1 MAGMQ
6 VSAEMRHFLFNLRDR
21 RQGPR
26 KYLKCT
32 LSAPGPA
39 SVYQEPTETSKQPIR
54 TRCLSNVTG
63 YQPIRDQYFLIRP
76 VSASTCFFRAKAVAV
91 QHKKQLIDTS
101 TSIIYSLYAGGNSG
115 VHPEIILDLKKTF
128 SHALEQHLSPIDR
141 NYYKCGDMTSFSSTK
156 DLKLAT
162 PGYNTH
168 LKCPFQPHEM
178 TTCRHFHGPL
188 FFTTQGKADECM
200 LQTEWSCVI
209 EDDLWCNGF
218 SQCLW
223 DECHCPGR
231 DNNAVFTCPGLD
243 HGCVTFTHVCD
254 GHVDCP
260 GGEDERACTGAVL
273 ERCWSQQA
281 VYSEIYT
288 NYNSRIWCETY
299 VGDPEWECTRDV
311 SGPELK
317 CIGVNTDIDRSR
329 DSNIECLM
337 FLISFIMNPDANQDY
352 PLSVICNDNCAGV
365 SKETC
370 GRVIRYGGLPAYRC
384 QGSKE
389 VIALEHLCDG
399 QFSCP
404 LKDDEQMCSKMFYCE
419 ENGTTSV
426 NIKYTCDG
434 KWDCKNGADE
444 CLNAC
449 IPGETSDV
457 NNLIKPGI
465 RYTLLSIFII
475 LLISILVFFR
485 RLTSVWQIPQRSLEH
500 SIPQFLLIL
509 YSCCM
514 AWYILIIM
522 CMDLH
527 YRGSFCVYYI
537 TWRAGILCQVLGTIF
552 SFSTHGSFLV
562 IIQMSLDSLRNMVW
576 CTTDYQIG
584 YSTAATHMFG
594 SIVLA
599 VLPLKGLGIFSTD
612 IHFPQAIPFKTT
624 PGAANASGI
633 KSIFRVLNGSDTIA
647 TAEGEASDN
656 IPPEMIEFLKNTTN
670 TPEIYEHVTIGYY
683 GRITPLCV
691 GDIFSPM
698 QGGGG
703 KILYGLAIL
712 LALLTLVGYLV
723 MHLVVNIAGLN
734 EFITNRQAPK
744 QQPALQIAEQKLG
757 PQIAEQ
763 QPGPQI
769 AEQQTGPQ
777 IAEQQL
783 GPQITE
789 QQPGPQIAEQQ
800 PVPQI
805 AQQQPG
811 IPQQPAQ
818 SSSMPIHVIAA
829 SKALAWIV
837 VAASILNPNLAL
849 LETADHE
856 GVYGLAC
863 FGSLVV
869 TSTIDAIV

>member
-1 MAGMQ
+1 M
-6 VSAEMRHFLFNLRDR
+6 V
-21 RQGPR
+21 
-26 KYLKCT
+26 
-32 LSAPGPA
+32 
-39 SVYQEPTETSKQPIR
+39 
-54 TRCLSNVTG
+54 
-63 YQPIRDQYFLIRP
+63 
-76 VSASTCFFRAKAVAV
+76 
-91 QHKKQLIDTS
+91 
-101 TSIIYSLYAGGNSG
+101 
-115 VHPEIILDLKKTF
+115 LDLKKTF
-128 SHALEQHLSPIDR
+128 LYALEQQYSPINR
-141 NYYKCGDMTSFSSTK
+141 NYYKCGHMTSFASTH

-178 TTCRHFHGPL
+178 TTCRNFHGPL
-188 FFTTQGKADECM
+188 FFTTQGKVDECM
-200 LQTEWSCVI
+200 LQTQWSCVI
-209 EDDLWCNGF
+209 EEDLWCNGF

-231 DNNAVFTCPGLD
+231 DDNAVFACPGPD
-243 HGCVTFTHVCD
+243 QGCVTFTHVCD

-273 ERCWSQQA
+273 ERCWSQMA

-288 NYNSRIWCETY
+288 NYNSRIWCEKY
-299 VGDPEWECTRDV
+299 VNDREWECTRDI
-311 SGPELK
+311 SGPELR
-317 CIGVNTDIDRSR
+317 CIGVGTDITTSR
-329 DSNIECLM
+329 DANIECLI
-337 FLISFIMNPDANQDY
+337 FLISFIMSPDADQDF
-352 PLSVICNDNCAGV
+352 PLSLLCDQNCVGV
-365 SKETC
+365 SRETC
-370 GRVIRYGGLPAYRC
+370 SRVIRHMGLPAYKC

-389 VIALEHLCDG
+389 VVMLDDLCDG
-399 QFSCP
+399 EFSCP
-404 LKDDEQMCSKMFYCE
+404 LKDDEKSCSNMFYCE
-419 ENGTTSV
+419 EQGTTSV
-426 NIKYTCDG
+426 NVQYTCDG

-444 CLNAC
+444 CLESC
-449 IPGETSDV
+449 MPGETSDV
-457 NNLIKPGI
+457 KNLIKPGI
-465 RYTLLSIFII
+465 KYTLLSIFIL
-475 LLISILVFFR
+475 LLISISVFCR
-485 RLTSVWQIPQRSLEH
+485 RFTGVCQIPQYERPERNLL
-500 SIPQFLLIL
+500 QCLLIL

-514 AWYILIIM
+514 TGYILIVL

-537 TWRAGILCQVLGTIF
+537 TWRAGILCQILGVIF

-562 IIQMSLDSLRNMVW
+562 IIQMSLDSLRNMMW
-576 CTTDYQIG
+576 CTTDYRIR
-584 YSTAATHMFG
+584 YSTAATHVFG

-624 PGAANASGI
+624 PGAANASII

-647 TAEGEASDN
+647 AEGVGDPSDD
-656 IPPEMIEFLKNTTN
+656 IPPGMIEFLKNTTN
-670 TPEIYEHVTIGYY
+670 TPEIYEHVTMGYY

-698 QGGGG
+698 QSGDDG
-703 KILYGLAIL
+703 KMLYGLAIL
-712 LALLTLVGYLV
+712 FALLALVGNLLLHLLLT
-723 MHLVVNIAGLN
+723 IAGLN
-734 EFITNRQAPK
+734 EFITNRQDPK
-744 QQPALQIAEQKLG
+744 QQPAPQIVEQHPVPQIAEQQQG
-757 PQIAEQ
+757 PQIAEQQPGIPQQPASQITQQQPAPQIAEQ

-769 AEQQTGPQ
+769 AP
-777 IAEQQL
+777 
-783 GPQITE
+783 
-789 QQPGPQIAEQQ
+789 
-800 PVPQI
+800 
-805 AQQQPG
+805 QQPG

-818 SSSMPIHVIAA
+818 TSSMQIHVIAA